1 MKRKRG
7 LGLVRIELGHVE
19 VVDEVDQPEAPGRPV
34 VAPRLCS
41 VQGLGFGFW
50 VWVLGLGIEGW
61 GLGLVL
67 SI

>member
-1 MKRKRG
+1 MKSKRG

-34 VAPRLCS
+34 VAPRLS
-41 VQGLGFGFW
+41 WVQGLGFGFW
-50 VWVLGLGIEGW
+50 VLGIGNW

-67 SI
+67 SV